1 VKFSLPNLLA
11 FTLIE
16 LLVVIA
22 IISSLAALLLP
33 ALSKARAAAHAS
45 TCKNNLRQM
54 GLGLKMYVDDNGNR
68 YPLYFGSPGLSYGDA
83 TNDWLEGS
91 VYWSSKLFPYYPQNW
106 VSAGFRCPGYKGLTR
121 GPFAGSSGERA
132 GSYAY
137 NARGSGSVANSS
149 NSSNRLGLGTKAGQK
164 IVSENEVA
172 VPSEMFAIG
181 ESKYLNA
188 RANSDIRGGAGGWDY
203 LECGLNSRSTPFD
216 PRRHGKNYNQL
227 FCDGHVAA
235 LNPMV
240 LFNPTNTALMWNYDH
255 QPHPETW

>member
-1 VKFSLPNLLA
+1 MLPRDRSGA

-16 LLVVIA
+16 LLVVIG
-22 IISSLAALLLP
+22 IIGGLVALLLP
-33 ALSKARAAAHAS
+33 ALSKAMAAAHAA

-54 GLGLKMYVDDNGNR
+54 GLGVKMYVDDSGNR
-68 YPLYFGSPGLSYGDA
+68 YPLYVGSPGPSYGDA
-83 TNDWLEGS
+83 TNRWPEAS

-106 VSAGFRCPGYKGLTR
+106 VSAGYRCPGYKGLTR
-121 GPFAGSSGERA
+121 GPFAGSSGDRA

-137 NARGSGSVANSS
+137 NGKGSLVNYSKST
-149 NSSNRLGLGTKAGQK
+149 NRFGLGTKPGQK
-164 IVSENEVA
+164 IISENEVA
-172 VPSEMFAIG
+172 VPTEMFAIG
-181 ESKYLNA
+181 ESKYRSA

-203 LECGLNSRSTPFD
+203 LECGVDSRSTPFD

-235 LNPMV
+235 LNPML
-240 LFNPTNTALMWNYDH
+240 LFNPTNTAPMWNYDH